1 MDVLAQTITAH
12 RAPKRFSRIC
22 VSKNEAIHSATRWRR
37 RRCTAWSVF
46 LRHIDGLMRVTI
58 NMTVSWDLDEI
69 WYSLL
74 PVDEAKVAI

>member
-1 MDVLAQTITAH
+1 
-12 RAPKRFSRIC
+12 
-22 VSKNEAIHSATRWRR
+22 
-37 RRCTAWSVF
+37 VF